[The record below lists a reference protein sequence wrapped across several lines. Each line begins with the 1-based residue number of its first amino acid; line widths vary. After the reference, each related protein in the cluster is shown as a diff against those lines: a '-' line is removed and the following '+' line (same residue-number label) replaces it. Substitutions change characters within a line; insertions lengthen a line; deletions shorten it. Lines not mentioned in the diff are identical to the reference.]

1 MRENEKMSTRS
12 DPQLRARIP
21 QELKEALEK
30 SALQND
36 RTLTA
41 EITRRLRESL
51 ERDGIIYTQDG

>member
-1 MRENEKMSTRS
+1 MSARN
-12 DPQLRARIP
+12 DPQLRTRIP
-21 QELKEALEK
+21 QELKDALEK

-51 ERDGIIYTQDG
+51 ERDGIIFSKGG

>member
-1 MRENEKMSTRS
+1 MSTRN

-21 QELKEALEK
+21 QELKDALEK

-51 ERDGIIYTQDG
+51 ERDGIIVFSQAD

>member
-1 MRENEKMSTRS
+1 MSTRA

-21 QELKEALEK
+21 QGLKEALEK

-41 EITRRLRESL
+41 EITRRLKESL
-51 ERDGIIYTQDG
+51 ERDGVTFSQKD